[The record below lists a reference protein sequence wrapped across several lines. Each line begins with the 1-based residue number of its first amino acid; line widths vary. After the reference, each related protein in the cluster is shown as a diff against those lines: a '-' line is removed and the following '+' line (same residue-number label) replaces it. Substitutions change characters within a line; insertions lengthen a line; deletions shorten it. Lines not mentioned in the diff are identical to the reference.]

1 MIGFV
6 PYEYSRLG
14 LSPGEIGVW
23 FAATPVGYMF
33 GNFITRWMA
42 QKWGLE
48 SMTLIGSIISFL
60 SIFLLFLMT
69 MGELQNPFLISFT
82 GMVMGFS
89 AGLVIPNATMGAIA
103 SAGRLAGSASGF
115 AGALQMGFGVIG
127 GSMIAAVGGYELF
140 HLGLLII
147 ILMAVLGVAASLMAK
162 SIPLSETA
170 RS

>member
-1 MIGFV
+1 
-6 PYEYSRLG
+6 
-14 LSPGEIGVW
+14 
-23 FAATPVGYMF
+23 
-33 GNFITRWMA
+33 
-42 QKWGLE
+42 
-48 SMTLIGSIISFL
+48 
-60 SIFLLFLMT
+60 

-82 GMVMGFS
+82 GLVMGFS
-89 AGLVIPNATMGAIA
+89 AGLVIPNATIGAIA

-115 AGALQMGFGVIG
+115 TGALQMGFGVIG

>member
-1 MIGFV
+1 
-6 PYEYSRLG
+6 
-14 LSPGEIGVW
+14 
-23 FAATPVGYMF
+23 MF

-48 SMTLIGSIISFL
+48 SMTLIGSIICFL
-60 SIFLLFLMT
+60 SIGLLFLMT
-69 MGELQNPFLISFT
+69 MRELQNTFLISYR
-82 GMVMGFS
+82 GLLMGFA
-89 AGLVIPNATMGAIA
+89 AGLVIPNATMGAIS

-115 AGALQMGFGVIG
+115 TGALQMGFGVIG